1 MGAKS
6 GAGDIWVY
14 YTATGDW
21 KIEGDSLVMTFPDDK
36 IEVKIDD
43 NAFYY
48 SNIFNMD
55 QTPIWLKMVSGTTI
69 AKIGEK
75 RNVM

>member
-1 MGAKS
+1 MRFDI
-6 GAGDIWVY
+6 GD
-14 YTATGDW
+14 
-21 KIEGDSLVMTFPDDK
+21 E
-36 IEVKIDD
+36 E
-43 NAFYY
+43 NY
-48 SNIFNMD
+48 SYIFNMD